1 VKQQY
6 FVVVLAHSLHGRL
19 RRVHI
24 PHKVVYITICLALLG
39 SVSLFGFVSSYLRMT
54 WKIAN
59 YNSLRGEIESLR
71 ERYRMLQMDNRQTR
85 ENLANLQL
93 FATEVSLAYGIKR
106 KLEGPA
112 DVSTEG
118 RLIPTLSESL
128 EEYNLLKSASL
139 SRYNRTFNRRW
150 QTNTQPSLW
159 PVNGRLMSSFGHR
172 ADPFSGEGLAF
183 HAGVDISAPYG
194 TSVRTTADGIISHA
208 EWFGSYGKLV
218 IVDHGKGLQT
228 YYAHL
233 SRFEVVAGQ
242 EVRRGDI
249 IGRSG
254 ATGRVTSP
262 HLHYE
267 VRQGGTPTNPYRYLK
282 SAQAHVQTASRDLP
296 F

>member
-1 VKQQY
+1 MKQQY

-24 PHKVVYITICLALLG
+24 PHQAIYVTICLALLG
-39 SVSLFGFVSSYLRMT
+39 SLSLFGFVSSYLRMT
-54 WKIAN
+54 WKVAN
-59 YNSLRGEIESLR
+59 YNSLRGEFDNLR
-71 ERYRMLQMDNRQTR
+71 ERYRTLHNDNLQTR

-93 FATEVSLAYGIKR
+93 FATEVSLAYGIKQ

-118 RLIPTLSESL
+118 RLVPTLSESL

-139 SRYNRTFNRRW
+139 SRHNRNFNRRW

-159 PVNGRLMSSFGHR
+159 PVNGRLMSSFGNR
-172 ADPFSGEGLAF
+172 VDPFSGEGVAF
-183 HAGVDISAPYG
+183 HAGVDISALKG
-194 TSVRTTADGIISHA
+194 TPVRATADGIVSHA
-208 EWFGSYGKLV
+208 EWSGSFGRLV
-218 IVDHGKGLQT
+218 IVDHGKGFQT

-233 SRFEVVAGQ
+233 SRFDIVAGQ
-242 EVRRGDI
+242 EVRRGEV

-254 ATGRVTSP
+254 ATGRATSP

-267 VRQGGTPTNPYRYLK
+267 VRRGGTPINPYRYLK
-282 SAQAHVQTASRDLP
+282 TATVQTASRDLP

>member
-1 VKQQY
+1 MKQQY

-24 PHKVVYITICLALLG
+24 PHQVIYVTICLALLG
-39 SVSLFGFVSSYLRMT
+39 SLSLFGFVSSYFRMA
-54 WKIAN
+54 WKVAN
-59 YNSLRGEIESLR
+59 YNSLRGEFESLR
-71 ERYRMLQMDNRQTR
+71 ERYRNLQNDNRQTR

-93 FATEVSLAYGIKR
+93 FATEVSLAYGIKQ
-106 KLEGPA
+106 KLEGPE

-118 RLIPTLSESL
+118 RLVPTLSESL

-150 QTNTQPSLW
+150 QRNTQPSLW
-159 PVNGRLMSSFGHR
+159 PVNGRLMSSYGDR
-172 ADPFSGEGLAF
+172 SDPFSGEGVAF
-183 HAGVDISAPYG
+183 HAGVDISALTG
-194 TSVRTTADGIISHA
+194 TSVRATADGIVSHA
-208 EWFGSYGKLV
+208 EWFGSYGKLI
-218 IVDHGKGLQT
+218 IVDHGKGFQT

-233 SRFEVVAGQ
+233 SRFEVVEGQ
-242 EVRRGDI
+242 EVRRGEI
-249 IGRSG
+249 IGQSG

-267 VRQGGTPTNPYRYLK
+267 VRRGGTPINPYRYLK
-282 SAQAHVQTASRDLP
+282 GAQVQIASRDLP